1 MHQIPLT
8 SRDLCCILYTTE
20 GGEAAMKTSG
30 AFGEF
35 FKAKRQDL
43 GLTLREFCLKHKL
56 DPGNLSRLERGKL
69 RPPQDR
75 DRLEEYAKYLGLK
88 SGSDDWYTFFDLAAA
103 AKGRIPE
110 ELLEDKEVVAKL
122 PLVFRTLR
130 GKRLTNKQLDDLV
143 TKIRGA

>member
-1 MHQIPLT
+1 MGT
-8 SRDLCCILYTTE
+8 SN
-20 GGEAAMKTSG
+20 

-35 FKAKRQDL
+35 FKVKRQAL

-56 DPGNLSRLERGKL
+56 DPGNLSRLERGL
-69 RPPQDR
+69 LPPPQDR

-110 ELLEDKEVVAKL
+110 EILEDKEVVAKL
-122 PLVFRTLR
+122 PLVFRMLR
-130 GKRLTNKQLDDLV
+130 GKRLTDKALDELV
-143 TKIRGA
+143 KKIKGV

>member
-1 MHQIPLT
+1 
-8 SRDLCCILYTTE
+8 
-20 GGEAAMKTSG
+20 MKTLS

-35 FKAKRQDL
+35 FKAKRQAL

-56 DPGNLSRLERGKL
+56 DPGNMSRMERGL
-69 RPPQDR
+69 LPPPQAR
-75 DRLEEYAKYLGLK
+75 QRLEEYAKHLELK

-103 AKGRIPE
+103 AKGRLPD

-130 GKRLTNKQLDDLV
+130 GKRLTEQRLSALGK
-143 TKIRGA
+143 KIHGT